1 MRCTAHVTLEIARD
15 HGGDRPPPGPSLGR
29 TASRL
34 KRQEAATQAMIHDGL
49 EHLHRGSRL
58 GEQITAERDHLDGA
72 PSASDIRRAA
82 PRRAQLRSLGRA
94 PQHDLRGGWVDV
106 WIQPGVP
113 VGWIENDG
121 HPVVD
126 GLGFIYGLA

>member
-1 MRCTAHVTLEIARD
+1 
-15 HGGDRPPPGPSLGR
+15 
-29 TASRL
+29 
-34 KRQEAATQAMIHDGL
+34 MIHDGL

-58 GEQITAERDHLDGA
+58 GDQITAERDHLDGA

-94 PQHDLRGGWVDV
+94 PQHDLRVAGSM
-106 WIQPGVP
+106 PGFSQAVP

-126 GLGFIYGLA
+126 GLGFIYGLASSVGDLWCDRSPCVARREAEGGGCAGRGSK